1 MNVVILGAGVVGF
14 QVAEILI
21 AEGHDVVLIEKS
33 PERAKYASSHLD
45 CLIINGEGN
54 NLQTLTDAN
63 IDKADLFLSV
73 ADSDEVN
80 MIACGLIESEFNVPI
95 KIARVRNLYYSSSK
109 ITEKSFLGID
119 FIVNS
124 EVETS
129 RLIANTVALG
139 ANSDVMLFEGTNV
152 QMRNYVVSKTSF
164 FNNKNLKDI
173 KSLIKSKNRFLIAGI
188 SRGDKFIIPSGDTEI
203 QEDDNLYLLA
213 TKKTLTEIFIES
225 GKKSEKLGKIL
236 IAGGGRIGSLV
247 ASYLVR
253 TGRKITIIDSNYDRC
268 KDLSEQFPN
277 ALILNA
283 DISDEEIFEDEKLYN
298 YDLVITTTNRQEL
311 NILTAVYSK
320 SKGIKRAIAL
330 VNQTNYL
337 PISNQLGIDVTVS
350 PKNCTVDAIMKFIRR
365 GNIKSVHSLFDGKA
379 EVIEFFIPDNSPMCG
394 EPLKNIS
401 FPNDCLI
408 LTVLRNNENIIPDGS
423 FVLQYNDTVITIAKK
438 KAIQKLEEVFLAK

>member
-21 AEGHDVVLIEKS
+21 SEGHDVVLIEKN
-33 PERAKYASSHLD
+33 PNRAKYASSHLD
-45 CLIINGEGN
+45 CLIINEEGN
-54 NLQTLTDAN
+54 NIRTLKKAN
-63 IDKADLFLSV
+63 IEKADLFLSV

-95 KIARVRNLYYSSSK
+95 KIARVRNLYYSSTK

-139 ANSDVMLFEGTNV
+139 ANSDVMMFENTNV
-152 QMRNYVVSKTSF
+152 QMRNYVVSGSSF
-164 FNNKNLKDI
+164 FNKKNLKDI
-173 KSLIKSKNRFLIAGI
+173 KSLISSKNKFLIAGI
-188 SRGDKFIIPSGDTEI
+188 SRGDEFIIPSGETQILEN
-203 QEDDNLYLLA
+203 DNLYLLA

-236 IAGGGRIGSLV
+236 IVGGGRIGSLV
-247 ASYLVR
+247 ASYLTR
-253 TGRKITIIDSNYDRC
+253 TGRKVTIIDNNYERC
-268 KDLSEQFPN
+268 KELSEQFPSS
-277 ALILNA
+277 LILHA

-320 SKGIKRAIAL
+320 SKGIKRAISL

-337 PISNQLGIDVTVS
+337 PMSSQLGIDVTVS

-379 EVIEFFIPDNSPMCG
+379 EVIEFFITDNSPLSG
-394 EPLKNIS
+394 QSLKNIR
-401 FPNDCLI
+401 FPEDCLI
-408 LTVLRNNENIIPDGS
+408 LSVLRNDENIIPDGS
-423 FVLQYNDTVITIAKK
+423 FILQGNDTVITIAKK
-438 KAIQKLEEVFLAK
+438 KSIQKLEEVFLTK